1 MDIENIIYF
10 NTEQWPVVYFKS
22 GNVQINDENFDEYKK
37 SYLQLLVRC
46 KRNNEKMI
54 LICDLNSFN
63 NDNEALPIKYF
74 IKQSN
79 FNKEMYEYN
88 KKYLKCVC
96 ILCKN
101 KNIKTML
108 NLYFSISKPASPYK
122 LCRSMDKANLFVC
135 EKGEIKF
142 DISIFL
148 MNNDINDINDIND
161 CDSDEVIVND
171 SNDEDDEK
179 SLTKKINKFDLTSDL
194 YFPS

>member
-1 MDIENIIYF
+1 MNIENIIHF

-22 GNVQINDENFDEYKK
+22 GNVQINDENFYEYKK
-37 SYLQLLVRC
+37 SYLQLLVKC

-63 NDNEALPIKYF
+63 NDTEVLPIKYF
-74 IKQSN
+74 MKHSN
-79 FNKEMYEYN
+79 FNKEMYDFN

-122 LCRSMDKANLFVC
+122 LCRSIEKANLFIN
-135 EKGEIKF
+135 EKGDINF

-148 MNNDINDINDIND
+148 INCDINDTDDTDDIND
-161 CDSDEVIVND
+161 ADSDELIVND
-171 SNDEDDEK
+171 NYEK
-179 SLTKKINKFDLTSDL
+179 SM
-194 YFPS
+194 

>member
-1 MDIENIIYF
+1 MNFENIVHF

-22 GNVQINDENFDEYKK
+22 GNSQINDENFDDYKK
-37 SYLQLLVRC
+37 SYLQLLVKC

-63 NDNEALPIKYF
+63 NDSEALPIKYF

-79 FNKEMYEYN
+79 FNKEMYEHN

-108 NLYFSISKPASPYK
+108 NLYFSISKPAAPYK
-122 LCRSMDKANLFVC
+122 LCRSIDKANLFIY
-135 EKGEIKF
+135 EKGDINF
-142 DISIFL
+142 DVSIFL
-148 MNNDINDINDIND
+148 INNDTNDTDDINDG
-161 CDSDEVIVND
+161 DSDEVIVND
-171 SNDEDDEK
+171 DNDDNLLF
-179 SLTKKINKFDLTSDL
+179 S
-194 YFPS
+194 